1 MPPFIDVTIV
11 IVLLRENTGSKLTL
25 REKITVEGPITGCSV
40 KEGVERFVR
49 ANFSEWIILEYQ
61 TV

>member
-25 REKITVEGPITGCSV
+25 REKITVEGPIAGCII
-40 KEGVERFVR
+40 KDGVERFVG
-49 ANFSEWIILEYQ
+49 ANFKEWIILEYQ